1 MHSSKLYLPIA
12 IVLVLVIAAQGFST
26 VNAQSRILYG
36 LVYSAATGKP
46 LVATITVSHCGYTQS
61 VSTESNGMWQISYPY
76 GTLGTITFSEN
87 GYITQTFQIN
97 LNNQWYDAG
106 GVILLQRST

>member
-1 MHSSKLYLPIA
+1 
-12 IVLVLVIAAQGFST
+12 
-26 VNAQSRILYG
+26 
-36 LVYSAATGKP
+36 
-46 LVATITVSHCGYTQS
+46 
-61 VSTESNGMWQISYPY
+61 MWQISYPY

-87 GYITQTFQIN
+87 GYIPQTFQIN